1 MRILQLHTMKISV
14 SENGNEKEVLIMNY
28 QTGVQL
34 AELRLHAMKLEYQRQ
49 LELPAMN
56 DLDFD
61 ERFAMIVNAQYTA
74 RKNAK
79 VQRLI
84 KVACLR
90 EPTANLA
97 NIDYDPV
104 RKIQK
109 ADIARLSSCEWITTG
124 ANLIITGATG
134 VGKTYLL
141 SAFGRAACMKGL
153 SVRNYRVP
161 RLLTSLGISRGD
173 GSYNKLMQ
181 EMIRPTLLILDD
193 FGLKQLDLAMT
204 QDLLEVVEERHHAGR
219 SIAISAQLPVKEW
232 PSVFKDQTIAD
243 AILDRLVRNAY
254 RIDLKGPSR
263 RPTVEHQ
270 PSADDGEA
278 V

>member
-1 MRILQLHTMKISV
+1 MRLVRYIANVKQNLTLMVNSSYRAH
-14 SENGNEKEVLIMNY
+14 
-28 QTGVQL
+28 
-34 AELRLHAMKLEYQRQ
+34 
-49 LELPAMN
+49 
-56 DLDFD
+56 
-61 ERFAMIVNAQYTA
+61 VNAQYTA

-90 EPTANLA
+90 EPTANMA
-97 NIDYDPV
+97 NIDYDLV

-124 ANLIITGATG
+124 ANLIITGTTG

-181 EMIRPTLLILDD
+181 EMIKPTLLIMDD

-243 AILDRLVRNAY
+243 AILDRMVRNAY
-254 RIDLKGPSR
+254 RLDLKGSSR

>member
-1 MRILQLHTMKISV
+1 
-14 SENGNEKEVLIMNY
+14 MNY
-28 QTGVQL
+28 QTNVQL

-49 LELPAMN
+49 QELPAMN

-61 ERFAMIVNAQYTA
+61 ERFSMIVNEQYTA
-74 RKNAK
+74 RNNAK

-84 KVACLR
+84 KAANLR

-97 NIDYDPV
+97 SIDYDSV
-104 RKIQK
+104 RKIKK

-153 SVRNYRVP
+153 SVKSYRVP
-161 RLLTSLGISRGD
+161 RLLTRLGISRGD

-181 EMIRPTLLILDD
+181 EMIKPNLLILDD
-193 FGLKQLDLAMT
+193 FGIKQLDLAMT

-243 AILDRLVRNAY
+243 AVLDRLVRNAY

-263 RPTVEHQ
+263 RPTVEQ
-270 PSADDGEA
+270 ILGYIAS
-278 V
+278 